1 MDSRWIASAAATQS
15 QTAAAA
21 GIPAF
26 SVTSRAGG
34 NTNPKIS
41 PAQSGSPEASAAEE
55 QNSSPL
61 PATTAGS
68 MAHGFEFSQN
78 GGNNGPADGPAMA
91 GPQAIDAATFV
102 STAPVIPNSTATP
115 SPTEATAAAP
125 LPASVLTGLNG
136 GLEQIQ
142 QHGDSRVDLRLPL
155 EGGTHVDIQLRFQDG
170 AVHASLITGSPELR
184 DALRQQWSQLA
195 STSNSLGLR
204 LAEPAFQSPSENGSG
219 LAQQQSHGQRQG
231 APRDDSAPN
240 PPLPRPA
247 SKNVSRPTNPLQPT
261 QTALTTWA

>member
-1 MDSRWIASAAATQS
+1 MDSRRIGSAAATQS
-15 QTAAAA
+15 QTAAAS

-26 SVTSRAGG
+26 SVTGRAGG
-34 NTNPKIS
+34 ATNARIS
-41 PAQSGSPEASAAEE
+41 PAQGASPEASAAEE

-102 STAPVIPNSTATP
+102 STAPVIPNPTATP

-240 PPLPRPA
+240 PQLPRPA
-247 SKNVSRPTNPLQPT
+247 FKSVPRPTNPLQPT